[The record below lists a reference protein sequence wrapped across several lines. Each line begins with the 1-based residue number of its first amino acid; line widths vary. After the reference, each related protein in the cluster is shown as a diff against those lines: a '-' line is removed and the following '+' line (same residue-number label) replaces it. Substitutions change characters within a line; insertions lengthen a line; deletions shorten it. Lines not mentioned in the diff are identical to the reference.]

1 MDQRSVC
8 DVLHSEGAWRKST
21 RSQGQNT
28 CVEVGSAPGL
38 TGVRDSK
45 LGEESPVLAFTSHQW
60 RAFVVSLSDR

>member
-1 MDQRSVC
+1 MTGDNRFS
-8 DVLHSEGAWRKST
+8 GWRKSS
-21 RSQGQNT
+21 RSNEDRD

-60 RAFVVSLSDR
+60 RAFVVSLSER